1 MWGGGGLPVLV
12 VAAMQAIV
20 ALASLVLRVEGN
32 LRSGWRGV
40 FIIAVK
46 WQPRGVN
53 AVRLQVLPQG
63 GGVGVGLVTAAHPA
77 GVGLVGGVDV
87 HVLLPVARVG
97 EPPVAAFNLALKRL
111 LACNDIVE

>member
-40 FIIAVK
+40 LIIVVK

-53 AVRLQVLPQG
+53 AMRLQVLPQG
-63 GGVGVGLVTAAHPA
+63 GGVGVGLVTATNSTQ
-77 GVGLVGGVDV
+77 VGLVGGVDM

-97 EPPVAAFNLALKRL
+97 ESPVTAGDLALKRL
-111 LACNDIVE
+111 LACKE